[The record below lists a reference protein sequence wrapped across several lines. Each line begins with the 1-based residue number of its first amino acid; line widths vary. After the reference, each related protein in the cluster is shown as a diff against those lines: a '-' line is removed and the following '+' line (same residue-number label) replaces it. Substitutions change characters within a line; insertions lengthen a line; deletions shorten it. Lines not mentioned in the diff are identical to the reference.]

1 MIKTMLQRIKAVPLT
16 VLMLFV
22 SLCAHAQDEPEY
34 KAEIG
39 VGGALVAYQ
48 GDFNGSLTKNMQPMG
63 ALVAKYRPNPR
74 SAWALNIGFG
84 KLKGSS
90 ENTATWY
97 PATSDTT
104 ITFNNSL
111 VDVGL
116 RYEYNFWPYGT
127 GREYRGAKPL
137 VPFIALGLG
146 AGFVKTEEKNIV
158 ATNMPIGF
166 GVKYKMAE
174 RVNLT
179 LEWMMHFTLSDE
191 LDGVKDPYGIK
202 SNGLFKNTDCFSTL
216 QLSITYD
223 IFAKCKTC
231 NSDLY

>member
-1 MIKTMLQRIKAVPLT
+1 MMKTMLQRIKAVPLT

-22 SLCAHAQDEPEY
+22 SLCAQAQDEPEY

-63 ALVAKYRPNPR
+63 ALVAKYRSNPR

-146 AGFVKTEEKNIV
+146 AGFVKTDEKNIV

-202 SNGLFKNTDCFSTL
+202 SNGLFKNTD
-216 QLSITYD
+216 
-223 IFAKCKTC
+223 
-231 NSDLY
+231 

>member
-1 MIKTMLQRIKAVPLT
+1 MLQRIKAVPLT

-84 KLKGSS
+84 KQKGSS

-137 VPFIALGLG
+137 VPFVAIGLG
-146 AGFVKTEEKNIV
+146 AGFVKTDEKNIV

>member
-1 MIKTMLQRIKAVPLT
+1 MMKTMLQRIKAVPLT

-146 AGFVKTEEKNIV
+146 AGFVKTDEKNIV

>member
-1 MIKTMLQRIKAVPLT
+1 
-16 VLMLFV
+16 
-22 SLCAHAQDEPEY
+22 
-34 KAEIG
+34 
-39 VGGALVAYQ
+39 
-48 GDFNGSLTKNMQPMG
+48 MG

-90 ENTATWY
+90 ENTSTWY

-137 VPFIALGLG
+137 VPFVAIGLG
-146 AGFVKTEEKNIV
+146 AGFVKTDEKNIV
-158 ATNMPIGF
+158 ATNMPIGL

-174 RVNLT
+174 RLNLT

>member
-1 MIKTMLQRIKAVPLT
+1 MMKTMLQRIKAVPLA

-22 SLCAHAQDEPEY
+22 SLCAQAQDEPEY

-39 VGGALVAYQ
+39 VGSALVAYQ

-146 AGFVKTEEKNIV
+146 AGFVKTDEKNIV

>member
-1 MIKTMLQRIKAVPLT
+1 MMKTMLQRIKAVPLT

-39 VGGALVAYQ
+39 VGAALVAYQ

-146 AGFVKTEEKNIV
+146 AGFVKTDEKNIV

>member
-1 MIKTMLQRIKAVPLT
+1 MMKTMLQRIKAVPLT

-39 VGGALVAYQ
+39 VGGALVSYQ

-146 AGFVKTEEKNIV
+146 AGFVKTDEKNIV

>member
-1 MIKTMLQRIKAVPLT
+1 MMKTMLQRIKAVPLT

-137 VPFIALGLG
+137 VPFVAIGLG
-146 AGFVKTEEKNIV
+146 AGFVKTDEKNIV

>member
-1 MIKTMLQRIKAVPLT
+1 MMKTMLQRIKAVPLT

-22 SLCAHAQDEPEY
+22 SLCVHAQDEPEY

-97 PATSDTT
+97 PAMSDTT

-137 VPFIALGLG
+137 VPFVAIGLG
-146 AGFVKTEEKNIV
+146 AGFVKTDEKNIV

-191 LDGVKDPYGIK
+191 LDGIKDPYGIK

>member
-1 MIKTMLQRIKAVPLT
+1 MMKTMLQRIKAVPLT

-63 ALVAKYRPNPR
+63 ALVAKYRSNPR

-137 VPFIALGLG
+137 VPFVAIGLG
-146 AGFVKTEEKNIV
+146 AGFVKTDEKNIV

-166 GVKYKMAE
+166 GVKYKMSE

>member
-146 AGFVKTEEKNIV
+146 AGFVKTDEKNIV

>member
-1 MIKTMLQRIKAVPLT
+1 MMKTMLQRIKAVPLT

-63 ALVAKYRPNPR
+63 ALVAKYRSNPR

-137 VPFIALGLG
+137 VPFVAIGLG
-146 AGFVKTEEKNIV
+146 AGFVQTDEKNIV
-158 ATNMPIGF
+158 ATNMPIGL

-174 RVNLT
+174 RLNLT

>member
-1 MIKTMLQRIKAVPLT
+1 MMKTMLQRIKAVPLT

-111 VDVGL
+111 VDVGF

-146 AGFVKTEEKNIV
+146 AGFVKTDEKNIV
-158 ATNMPIGF
+158 ATKMPIGL

-174 RVNLT
+174 RLNLT

-202 SNGLFKNTDCFSTL
+202 SIGLFKNTDCFSTL

>member
-1 MIKTMLQRIKAVPLT
+1 
-16 VLMLFV
+16 
-22 SLCAHAQDEPEY
+22 
-34 KAEIG
+34 
-39 VGGALVAYQ
+39 
-48 GDFNGSLTKNMQPMG
+48 MG
-63 ALVAKYRPNPR
+63 ALVAKYRSNPR

-90 ENTATWY
+90 ENTSTWY

-137 VPFIALGLG
+137 VPFVAIGLG
-146 AGFVKTEEKNIV
+146 AGFVKTDEKNIV
-158 ATNMPIGF
+158 ATNMPIGL

>member
-1 MIKTMLQRIKAVPLT
+1 MMKTMLQRIKAVPLT

-63 ALVAKYRPNPR
+63 ALVAKYRSNPR

-146 AGFVKTEEKNIV
+146 AGFVKTDEKNIV

-231 NSDLY
+231 NCDLY

>member
-34 KAEIG
+34 KAEVG

-104 ITFNNSL
+104 IAFNNSL

>member
-90 ENTATWY
+90 ENIATWY

-137 VPFIALGLG
+137 VPFIAIGLG
-146 AGFVKTEEKNIV
+146 AGFVKTDEKNIV

>member
-1 MIKTMLQRIKAVPLT
+1 MMKTMLQRIKAVPLT

-137 VPFIALGLG
+137 EIRRAHV
-146 AGFVKTEEKNIV
+146 
-158 ATNMPIGF
+158 
-166 GVKYKMAE
+166 
-174 RVNLT
+174 
-179 LEWMMHFTLSDE
+179 
-191 LDGVKDPYGIK
+191 
-202 SNGLFKNTDCFSTL
+202 
-216 QLSITYD
+216 
-223 IFAKCKTC
+223 
-231 NSDLY
+231 

>member
-63 ALVAKYRPNPR
+63 ALVAKYRSNPR

-90 ENTATWY
+90 ENTSTWY

-137 VPFIALGLG
+137 VPFVAIGLG
-146 AGFVKTEEKNIV
+146 AGFVKTDEKNIV

-166 GVKYKMAE
+166 GVKYKVAE

>member
-1 MIKTMLQRIKAVPLT
+1 MMKTMLQRIKAVPLT

-146 AGFVKTEEKNIV
+146 AGFVKTGEKNIV

-191 LDGVKDPYGIK
+191 LDGLKDPYGIK

>member
-1 MIKTMLQRIKAVPLT
+1 MLQRIKAVPLT

-22 SLCAHAQDEPEY
+22 SLCVHAQDEPEY

-97 PATSDTT
+97 PAMSDTT

-137 VPFIALGLG
+137 VPFVAIGLG
-146 AGFVKTEEKNIV
+146 AGFVKTDEKNIV

-191 LDGVKDPYGIK
+191 LDGIKDPYGIK

>member
-1 MIKTMLQRIKAVPLT
+1 MIKTMLQLRKAVPLT

-137 VPFIALGLG
+137 VPFVAIGLG
-146 AGFVKTEEKNIV
+146 AGFVKTDEKNIV
-158 ATNMPIGF
+158 DTNMPIGL